1 MSYCSNCGTKLKD
14 GANFCPQCGA
24 AVSFRVI
31 EEPKEKGIWESF
43 KEGWRGTDNKSN
55 SNSQQ
60 NERIVYVQAPLQDIY
75 VHSRKSKGLA
85 MTLCFFLGWMGAH
98 EFYLRN
104 YFSGS
109 LYLIFSWTLIPLL
122 LSIIDFISLLITPKS
137 LFHKMYDK

>member
-1 MSYCSNCGTKLKD
+1 MGNYCTKCGIKLIG

-24 AVSFRVI
+24 AVSNNLRQGGNTV
-31 EEPKEKGIWESF
+31 
-43 KEGWRGTDNKSN
+43 
-55 SNSQQ
+55 Q
-60 NERIVYVQAPLQDIY
+60 NERIIYVQAPRQDIY

-109 LYLIFSWTLIPLL
+109 LYLIFSWTLIPML

-137 LFHKMYDK
+137 VFHKMYDK